1 MRKLFLTSLSL
12 AVALTL
18 GACKPI
24 PNDHTYK
31 SPRGKDAAS
40 IELAQELVSTSSKG
54 EMKADSLFDGPDGLH
69 GIIVS
74 RVSQPDAKQVVWAS
88 ENMEVLLPS
97 IAFDRSG
104 TILNDKALEEHGGG
118 NVQPI
123 SGGQESYI
131 SASELGDEL
140 VGEGFI
146 VGKKGPLIT
155 AFMDPNCGYCN
166 QLYKSVKP
174 EIDAGNLRVR
184 FIMVG
189 FLQPSSTTRSA
200 TILSARNPGRALAE
214 DEEKFGSGGISG
226 AAPSAEME
234 QKVQANTELMGRAGR
249 VATPAI
255 FSCPEGSETPT
266 YSTGAPQDIK
276 GFIDGLN
283 KNPSHP
289 ACK

>member
-12 AVALTL
+12 GIALTL

-31 SPRGKDAAS
+31 SPKSKDGVS
-40 IELAQELVSTSSKG
+40 LELAQEFVHTSSEGK
-54 EMKADSLFDGPDGLH
+54 MKAESLFEGPDGLH
-69 GIIVS
+69 GIVVS
-74 RVSQPDAKQVVWAS
+74 RVDQPDAKQVVWAS

-97 IAFDRSG
+97 VAFDRSG
-104 TILNDKALEEHGGG
+104 AILNDKAMEEHAGVAPQPVS
-118 NVQPI
+118 NVQ
-123 SGGQESYI
+123 ENYI
-131 SASELGDEL
+131 SAAELGDAL
-140 VGEGFI
+140 VDEGFI

-166 QLYKSVKP
+166 QLYKDVKP

-200 TILSARNPGRALAE
+200 TILSARNPGRALSE
-214 DEEKFGSGGISG
+214 DEEKFQSGGISG
-226 AAPSAEME
+226 ATPSAESE
-234 QKVQANTELMGRAGR
+234 QKVRANTELMSRAGR

-255 FSCPEGSETPT
+255 FSCPAGSEAPT
-266 YSTGAPQDIK
+266 YVTGAPQDMK
-276 GFIDGLN
+276 AFISALD